1 MRTDVELSEMNRG
14 YKIAIAV
21 ILLVGIVFITVHPF
35 VDLEP
40 TVIRLLQASLFLFA
54 AFALLRNAMA
64 RRPETFCHRFV
75 GDGADSPRRNTLR
88 LIDLNCTR
96 LC

>member
-1 MRTDVELSEMNRG
+1 MRSGIEMSEMNRR

-21 ILLVGIVFITVHPF
+21 ILLIGIVFITVHPF

-40 TVIRLLQASLFLFA
+40 TVVRLLQATVLLLA
-54 AFALLRNAMA
+54 GLALLRTESA